1 MIEPDPARQASNLL
15 RPSPS
20 RNLAGVLCTALLVLT
35 AASLALANFHPG
47 ARPYEILTK
56 GPAADEQRYAQLDAL
71 ALDATRNG
79 NALIVFDVQE
89 ADWRADSKLH
99 VIDQIFCRESYVVYP
114 RRVFIGDETVPF
126 RQDQLS
132 VARFDPTPKWLQ
144 EHDIRSVITVTRKPD
159 GSYTLDLRRL

>member
-1 MIEPDPARQASNLL
+1 MIEPDPAREATNILGPGP
-15 RPSPS
+15 R
-20 RNLAGVLCTALLVLT
+20 RNLAGVICTALLVLT
-35 AASLALANFHPG
+35 AASLAVANFHPG
-47 ARPYEILTK
+47 ARPYEILSK
-56 GPAADEQRYAQLDAL
+56 GPAADEQRYAQPNAL

-79 NALIVFDVQE
+79 NTLIVFDVQE

-99 VIDQIFCRESYVVYP
+99 VIDQIFCRDSYVVYP

-144 EHDIRSVITVTRKPD
+144 EHHIRSVITVTRMPN
-159 GSYTLDLRRL
+159 GSYTLDLRYL